1 MVGVF
6 QEFLL
11 GRKKFGTKLKHSRL
25 RSLLLVC
32 MRVQD
37 LAQLSTRMFKTNP
50 LRTWLTILGMG
61 VGTGAVVVLV
71 GLGFG
76 LQKIII
82 EQIVFGETL
91 LSLGVSAG
99 SQSIKITDE
108 TISKIEEKEAVLDAA
123 PLARFPALV
132 TYKGL
137 TGNIFLQGAEPA
149 YLRYAG
155 VSAAE
160 GNIFEEEDINDGNTI
175 MLSPAVL
182 KLFAIED
189 PAKFVGEQVTFR
201 LLVPSPDNADVVD
214 EIFIEKSYTVRGI
227 TKEEGVLNALM
238 MMSELRQYV
247 GIEEYERA
255 QVRVVSNE
263 FLNTVEAELID
274 EGFRVTALSKT
285 VEQASK
291 IFQGVQAVLAV
302 FGGIAL
308 VVSAIGMFNTMT
320 VTLLE
325 RTKEIGIMRTIG
337 ASPRD
342 IKWLFVSESIVV
354 GFLGG
359 ITGILMG
366 VILGLTI
373 NVLLNFVASQ
383 FGGQSVSLFSFPL
396 NFLLF
401 ITVFSAAVGYLT
413 GIFPAKRAS
422 TLNPLDAIRYE

>member
-1 MVGVF
+1 
-6 QEFLL
+6 
-11 GRKKFGTKLKHSRL
+11 
-25 RSLLLVC
+25 
-32 MRVQD
+32 MRIQD

-76 LQKIII
+76 LQKIIL

-91 LSLGVSAG
+91 LSLGVSTTGVA
-99 SQSIKITDE
+99 SLKLTPE
-108 TISKIEEKEAVLDAA
+108 TVDTFKGMPEVLDAA

-137 TGNIFLQGAEPA
+137 TGNVFIQAVEPP

-155 VSAAE
+155 ITASE
-160 GNIFEEEDINDGNTI
+160 GEVFTDEDAGDTSSI

-182 KLFAIED
+182 KLFGIADAE
-189 PAKFVGEQVTFR
+189 AEAFVGEKVSFR
-201 LLVPSPDNADVVD
+201 LLVPSAEVPDEVVEVPID
-214 EIFIEKSYTVRGI
+214 KEYVVRGI
-227 TKEEGVLNALM
+227 TKEQGVLNALM
-238 MMSELRQYV
+238 MLPELRNHV
-247 GIEEYERA
+247 GIEEYERI
-255 QVRVVSNE
+255 QVRVDTNE
-263 FLNTVEAELID
+263 NLPVVEAKLI
-274 EGFRVTALSKT
+274 EGGYRVTALSKT

-291 IFQGVQAVLAV
+291 IFQGIQAVLAT

-337 ASPRD
+337 ASPSD
-342 IKWLFVSESIVV
+342 VKNLFISESIVV

-359 ITGILMG
+359 VSGIVMG
-366 VILGLTI
+366 VVFGVTI
-373 NVLLNFVASQ
+373 NVFLNIIAGQ
-383 FGGQSVSLFSFPL
+383 FGGQAVTLFSFPL
-396 NFLLF
+396 TFLLF
-401 ITVFSAAVGYLT
+401 IALFSAGVGYLT
-413 GIFPAKRAS
+413 GVFPARRAS

>member
-1 MVGVF
+1 
-6 QEFLL
+6 
-11 GRKKFGTKLKHSRL
+11 
-25 RSLLLVC
+25 

-71 GLGFG
+71 GLGFE

-99 SQSIKITDE
+99 TQSITITDE
-108 TISKIEEKEAVLDAA
+108 TIAQIEQKESVLDAA
-123 PLARFPALV
+123 PLARFPALI
-132 TYKGL
+132 TYQGL
-137 TGNIFLQGAEPA
+137 TGNVFLQGAEPA

-155 VSAAE
+155 VTASAGE
-160 GNIFEEEDINDGNTI
+160 VFEEDDLEDTNSV

-182 KLFAIED
+182 QLFAVED
-189 PAKFVGEQVTFR
+189 PEEFIGEEVTFR
-201 LLVPSPDNADVVD
+201 ILVPAEDGTD
-214 EIFIEKSYTVRGI
+214 EIAEVFIDKTYVVRGI
-227 TKEEGVLNALM
+227 TAEEGVLNALM
-238 MMSELRQYV
+238 MMPELRNHV
-247 GIEEYERA
+247 GITEYERA

-263 FLNTVEAELID
+263 FLDSTEAELIED
-274 EGFRVTALSKT
+274 GFRVTALSKT

-342 IKWLFVSESIVV
+342 IKMLFVSESVVV

-359 ITGILMG
+359 LTGIFMG
-366 VILGLTI
+366 VALGITI

-383 FGGQSVSLFSFPL
+383 FGGQSVTLFSFPL
-396 NFLLF
+396 NFLAF
-401 ITVFSAAVGYLT
+401 IALFSAAVGYLT
-413 GIFPAKRAS
+413 GIFPARRAS

>member
-1 MVGVF
+1 
-6 QEFLL
+6 
-11 GRKKFGTKLKHSRL
+11 
-25 RSLLLVC
+25 
-32 MRVQD
+32 MRTQD
-37 LAQLSTRMFKTNP
+37 LAQLSTRAFKTNP
-50 LRTWLTILGMG
+50 MRTWLTILGMG

-76 LQKIII
+76 LQQIIL

-91 LSLGVSAG
+91 LSLGVSATG
-99 SQSIKITDE
+99 AQNLVIDDD
-108 TISKIEEKEAVLDAA
+108 TIRAFEEKDNVLDAA
-123 PLARFPALV
+123 PLARFPALI

-137 TGNIFLQGAEPA
+137 TGNVFLQGAEPP

-155 VSAAE
+155 ITASA
-160 GNIFEEEDINDGNTI
+160 GDVFTDEDAGDTGSV

-182 KLFAIED
+182 KLFGIED
-189 PAKFVGEQVTFR
+189 AEGFVGEEVSFR
-201 LLVPSPDNADVVD
+201 LLVPADD
-214 EIFIEKSYTVRGI
+214 GTDDINEIFIEKTYRVRGI

-238 MMSELRQYV
+238 MMPELRNYV

-255 QVRVVSNE
+255 QVRVSTNE
-263 FLNTVEAELID
+263 FLPTVEAELIED
-274 EGFRVTALSKT
+274 GFRVTALSKT

-291 IFQGVQAVLAV
+291 IFQGIQATLAV

-337 ASPRD
+337 ASPSD

-359 ITGILMG
+359 LSGIIMG
-366 VILGLTI
+366 VVFGVTI
-373 NVLLNFVASQ
+373 NILLNFVASQ
-383 FGGQSVSLFSFPL
+383 FGGQAVQLFSFPL
-396 NFLLF
+396 GFLTF
-401 ITVFSAAVGYLT
+401 IALFSAAVGYLT
-413 GIFPAKRAS
+413 GIFPARRAAS
-422 TLNPLDAIRYE
+422 LNPLDAIRYE

>member
-1 MVGVF
+1 
-6 QEFLL
+6 
-11 GRKKFGTKLKHSRL
+11 
-25 RSLLLVC
+25 
-32 MRVQD
+32 MRIQD

-76 LQKIII
+76 LQKIIL

-91 LSLGVSAG
+91 LSLGVSSTGA
-99 SQSIKITDE
+99 QNLKLTQE
-108 TISKIEEKEAVLDAA
+108 TVDTFKKYPEVLDAA

-132 TYKGL
+132 TFKGL
-137 TGNIFLQGAEPA
+137 TGNVFIQGVEPP

-155 VSAAE
+155 VAVVSGTA
-160 GNIFEEEDINDGNTI
+160 FTDEDGGDTSSV

-182 KLFAIED
+182 KLFGIED
-189 PAKFVGEQVTFR
+189 PDAFIGQKVSFR
-201 LLVPSPDNADVVD
+201 LLVPAEDGSGDISEVPIDK
-214 EIFIEKSYTVRGI
+214 EYTVRGI
-227 TKEEGVLNALM
+227 SKEEGVLNAM
-238 MMSELRQYV
+238 MMLPELRNHV
-247 GIEEYERA
+247 GIEEFERV
-255 QVRVVSNE
+255 QVRVNSNE
-263 FLNTVEAELID
+263 NLPIVEERLI
-274 EGFRVTALSKT
+274 EAGYRVTALSKT

-291 IFQGVQAVLAV
+291 IFQGIQAVLAT

-308 VVSAIGMFNTMT
+308 IVSAIGMFNTMT

-337 ASPRD
+337 ASPQD
-342 IKWLFVSESIVV
+342 VKYLFISESIVV

-359 ITGILMG
+359 VSGILMG
-366 VILGLTI
+366 VALGVTV
-373 NVLLNFVASQ
+373 NVFLNIVAGQ

-396 NFLLF
+396 TFLLF
-401 ITVFSAAVGYLT
+401 IALFSAAVGYLT
-413 GIFPAKRAS
+413 GVFPARRAS

>member
-1 MVGVF
+1 M
-6 QEFLL
+6 
-11 GRKKFGTKLKHSRL
+11 
-25 RSLLLVC
+25 LVS
-32 MRVQD
+32 D
-37 LAQLSTRMFKTNP
+37 LARLSTRNFKTNP

-76 LQKIII
+76 LQQIIL

-91 LSLGVSAG
+91 LSLGVSGTG
-99 SQSIKITDE
+99 SQNLKLTDE
-108 TISKIEEKEAVLDAA
+108 TVRTFEELDGVLDAS

-132 TYKGL
+132 TYNGL
-137 TGNIFLQGAEPA
+137 TGNVFLQGTDTA
-149 YLRYAG
+149 YYRYAG
-155 VSAAE
+155 IIASYGEV
-160 GNIFEEEDINDGNTI
+160 FTDDDIDDTDSI

-182 KLFAIED
+182 KLFGIADED
-189 PAKFVGEQVTFR
+189 IPEFIGEKVKFR
-201 LLVPSPDNADVVD
+201 ILVPANDGTEDIN
-214 EIFIEKSYTVRGI
+214 EIFIDKEYTVRGI

-238 MMSELRQYV
+238 MIPELRNHL
-247 GIEEYERA
+247 GIEEYERV
-255 QVRVVSNE
+255 QVRVTTNE
-263 FLNTVEAELID
+263 ALPLVELELI
-274 EGFRVTALSKT
+274 EQGYRVSALSKT

-337 ASPRD
+337 AAPTD
-342 IKWLFVSESIVV
+342 IKYLFVSESIVV

-359 ITGILMG
+359 VSGIVMG
-366 VILGLTI
+366 VVLGGVINIALNIL
-373 NVLLNFVASQ
+373 ASQ
-383 FGGQSVSLFSFPL
+383 NGGQSVSLFAFPL
-396 NFLLF
+396 DFLTF
-401 ITVFSAAVGYLT
+401 IALFSAVVGYLT

>member
-1 MVGVF
+1 
-6 QEFLL
+6 
-11 GRKKFGTKLKHSRL
+11 
-25 RSLLLVC
+25 
-32 MRVQD
+32 MRIQD

-76 LQKIII
+76 LQQIIL

-91 LSLGVSAG
+91 LSLGVSATG
-99 SQSIKITDE
+99 AQNLRLTTE
-108 TISKIEEKEAVLDAA
+108 TVAEFEEMPEVLDAA
-123 PLARFPALV
+123 PLARFPALI

-137 TGNIFLQGAEPA
+137 TGNVFIQGVEPP

-155 VSAAE
+155 VSATV
-160 GNIFEEEDINDGNTI
+160 GNVFTEEDAADTSSV

-182 KLFAIED
+182 KLFGVED
-189 PAKFVGEQVTFR
+189 PESFIGERVSFR
-201 LLVPSPDNADVVD
+201 ILIPANDGTDANTEVIIDK
-214 EIFIEKSYTVRGI
+214 EYTVRGI

-238 MMSELRQYV
+238 MLPELRNYV
-247 GIEEYERA
+247 GIEEFERV
-255 QVRVVSNE
+255 QVRVDTNE
-263 FLNTVEAELID
+263 NLPIVEEKLI
-274 EGFRVTALSKT
+274 EAGYRVTALSKT

-291 IFQGVQAVLAV
+291 IFQGIQVVLAT

-337 ASPRD
+337 ASPND
-342 IKWLFVSESIVV
+342 VKYLFVSESVVV

-359 ITGILMG
+359 VSGIVMG
-366 VILGLTI
+366 VGLGLAV
-373 NVLLNFVASQ
+373 NLLLNVVAGQ
-383 FGGQSVSLFSFPL
+383 FGGQSVQLFSFPL
-396 NFLLF
+396 GFLAF
-401 ITVFSAAVGYLT
+401 IAIFSAAVGYLT
-413 GIFPAKRAS
+413 GIFPARRAS
-422 TLNPLDAIRYE
+422 KLNPLDAIRYE

>member
-1 MVGVF
+1 
-6 QEFLL
+6 
-11 GRKKFGTKLKHSRL
+11 
-25 RSLLLVC
+25 

-61 VGTGAVVVLV
+61 VGTAAVVVLV

-76 LQKIII
+76 LQQIIL

-91 LSLGVSAG
+91 LSLGVSSTGAQG
-99 SQSIKITDE
+99 LRLTPE
-108 TISKIEEKEAVLDAA
+108 TVAAFESKDAVVEAS

-137 TGNIFLQGAEPA
+137 TGNVFVQGVEPP

-155 VSAAE
+155 VTANAGE
-160 GNIFEEEDINDGNTI
+160 VFLEEDADNTDSI
-175 MLSPAVL
+175 MLSPATL
-182 KLFAIED
+182 KLFGIADED
-189 PAKFVGEQVTFR
+189 VDAFIGERVSLR
-201 LLVPSPDNADVVD
+201 LLVPADDGTEDVN
-214 EIFIEKSYTVRGI
+214 EIVIDKQYIVRGI

-238 MMSELRQYV
+238 MLPELRNYV
-247 GIEEYERA
+247 GIEQYERI
-255 QVRVVSNE
+255 QVRVDTNE
-263 FLNTVEAELID
+263 NLPLIEEELIE
-274 EGFRVTALSKT
+274 EGYRVTALSKT

-291 IFQGVQAVLAV
+291 IFQGVQAVLAT

-308 VVSAIGMFNTMT
+308 IVSAIGMFNTMT

-337 ASPRD
+337 AAPND
-342 IKWLFVSESIVV
+342 VKYLFVSESVIV

-359 ITGILMG
+359 VTGILMG
-366 VILGLTI
+366 VIFGVSI
-373 NVLLNFVASQ
+373 NLFLNLLASQ
-383 FGGQSVSLFSFPL
+383 FGGQAVSLFSFPL
-396 NFLLF
+396 DFLTF
-401 ITVFSAAVGYLT
+401 IALFSAGVGYLT
-413 GIFPAKRAS
+413 GIFPARRAS